1 MKTYDTSDIYLAV
14 ALFSV
19 GHNLLDVDKANPRRA
34 VFIFEHDSTIENH
47 AELFFMNRLSHDIRT
62 VLVNL
67 KSLKDMLYAR
77 M

>member
-19 GHNLLDVDKANPRRA
+19 GHNLLRLDKTYPRRA
-34 VFIFEHDSTIENH
+34 VFIFEHDSTIEGH
-47 AELFFMNRLSHDIRT
+47 ADLFFMNKLSHDIRS

-67 KSLKDMLYAR
+67 KSLKDMLYAGA
-77 M
+77 